1 VMRGRAETV
10 SAALATTLGPV
21 AGAVVADCPE
31 SPASCAIAGLAEAAA
46 VRPAVGTKL
55 RHVATVALGRPGP
68 VEAFLGAE
76 TGGYAPAFSPL
87 AADGRLT
94 RTAHRALA
102 EQGLSP
108 EAALAALY
116 ASRDPL
122 PVPAPEALAEMHA
135 ALALIFDAIPAPASP
150 PGISAPRADL
160 PARHTGYTQRAV
172 VGGHRLYLRTGEY
185 DGGRLGEVSIALPRD
200 GAAFRGLM
208 DAFCNAV
215 SIGLQHGVTLEA
227 FVDAFA
233 LTRFGPSGAVEGDP
247 AVPYATSV
255 LDYAF
260 RHLAAHYLVR
270 HDLPPAEPVE
280 PEPEPAE
287 LPLLAPAARHG
298 LRLVSDRGR

>member
-1 VMRGRAETV
+1 M
-10 SAALATTLGPV
+10 
-21 AGAVVADCPE
+21 
-31 SPASCAIAGLAEAAA
+31 
-46 VRPAVGTKL
+46 
-55 RHVATVALGRPGP
+55 RHVATVALTRPGP
-68 VEAFLGAE
+68 AEALLGAE

-94 RTAHRALA
+94 HAARRALA
-102 EQGLSP
+102 AQGLSP

-116 ASRDPL
+116 AGRDPL
-122 PVPAPEALAEMHA
+122 PVPSAEAQAEMHA
-135 ALALIFDAIPAPASP
+135 ALAPLFDALPAPASR
-150 PGISAPRADL
+150 PGLVAARADM

-185 DGGRLGEVSIALPRD
+185 ADGRLGEVAITLPRD

-208 DAFCNAV
+208 DGFCNAV
-215 SIGLQHGVTLEA
+215 SIGLQHGVTLDA

-260 RHLAAHYLVR
+260 RHLAAHYLAR

-280 PEPEPAE
+280 PEPQPAE
-287 LPLLAPAARHG
+287 LPLLAPAGRNG
-298 LRLVSDRGR
+298 LRLVSDRGRG